1 MDSKPHGHMVR
12 ENITAGAVGALLE
25 EEEGGP
31 NIASV
36 PSLPQAQVQSHGNK
50 MDEKRLML
58 TQQQKSEIASSL
70 KRR

>member
-1 MDSKPHGHMVR
+1 MVTRVR
-12 ENITAGAVGALLE
+12 ENITAGAVGALREE

-36 PSLPQAQVQSHGNK
+36 PSLPQAQIQSYRNK
-50 MDEKRLML
+50 MNEKKLML